1 MIRRSKG
8 GGIVPAACSW
18 FIPGLGQLVNGDS
31 NKALGVFAVC
41 AAAGLATQLPII
53 GGIAAVVAGG
63 SWIYGIANAYT
74 GNR

>member
-1 MIRRSKG
+1 MVRRSNG

-31 NKALGVFAVC
+31 SKAIGVFAVC
-41 AAAGLATQLPII
+41 GIAALATQLPLI

-63 SWIYGIANAYT
+63 TWIYGIANAYT
-74 GNR
+74 GKR